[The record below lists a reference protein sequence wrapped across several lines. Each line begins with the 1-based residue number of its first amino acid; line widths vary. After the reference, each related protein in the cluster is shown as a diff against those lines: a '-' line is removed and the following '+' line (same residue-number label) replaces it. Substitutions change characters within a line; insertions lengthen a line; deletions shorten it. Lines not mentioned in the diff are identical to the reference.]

1 MIAGLGLL
9 AEHPRVHRFSTG
21 QILITPSAE
30 IILQRRLR
38 PVSCRCPRRRIHS
51 AMSTSSSVAIIIKT
65 ASAIITGKR
74 LANRNWLNK

>member
-21 QILITPSAE
+21 QILITPGAE

-38 PVSCRCPRRRIHS
+38 PAVVCRCPRRRIHS

-74 LANRNWLNK
+74 LANWLNK